1 MNEVLEVYVTER
13 ELSDVSEVRARKLSR
28 NLRVYG
34 PYNDAICADQRAGNC
49 DIKLTSLQGLDK
61 RKEMQEWRAGKR
73 MAKLEMNL
81 PAWKRAR
88 RCVIEGL

>member
-13 ELSDVSEVRARKLSR
+13 ELSDVSEVCAWKLSG

-34 PYNDAICADQRAGNC
+34 PYNNVVFAGQRAEDR
-49 DIKLTSLQGLDK
+49 DIKLTSLQRLDE
-61 RKEMQEWRAGKR
+61 REEMQEWRAGEG
-73 MAKLEMNL
+73 MAKLKMHL

-88 RCVIEGL
+88 RRVVEGL